1 MVEPRSRTVPSF
13 ERFVVTRGAIEAVE
27 ACRSLASGHA
37 DAPRLL
43 LLHGSQGSG
52 KTHLLHSITCAIRD
66 RDPSIPIVETSAT
79 DLVQEMTAALR
90 RGKAADLEQLWPQ
103 GAMVTIDDL
112 HVLTGM
118 AVTQREVGRLF
129 VAAVE
134 RGSRLVC
141 ATGTPA
147 EIPDVVTA
155 VRAHSAVRF
164 VALRGPS
171 RADMR
176 RILAGMARAEG
187 LRLTA
192 KALNS
197 LAAGC
202 RGDVRR
208 AVSAITHQRF
218 EAARRDPGLR
228 PKAIDAGRGE
238 RPARTS

>member
-1 MVEPRSRTVPSF
+1 MAEPRSRTVLSF

-27 ACRSLASGHA
+27 SCRSLALGRA

-66 RDPSIPIVETSAT
+66 RDPSMAIVETSAT

-90 RGKAADLEQLWPQ
+90 RGQAADLEQLWPQ
-103 GAMVTIDDL
+103 GALVTIDDL
-112 HVLTGM
+112 HVLTGKAM
-118 AVTQREVGRLF
+118 AQREVGRLF

-134 RGSRLVC
+134 RGLRLVC
-141 ATGTPA
+141 ATGSLA
-147 EIPDVVTA
+147 EVPDLVTA
-155 VRAHSAVRF
+155 VRAHSGVRF
-164 VALRGPS
+164 VALRRPS
-171 RADMR
+171 GADMR
-176 RILAGMARAEG
+176 RILAGMARTEG

-192 KALNS
+192 KALIS

-208 AVSAITHQRF
+208 AVSAIAHERF
-218 EAARRDPGLR
+218 EAARRDPG
-228 PKAIDAGRGE
+228 PAVTPAG
-238 RPARTS
+238 

>member
-1 MVEPRSRTVPSF
+1 MAEPRSRTGLSF

-27 ACRSLASGHA
+27 SCRSLASGHA

-43 LLHGSQGSG
+43 LLHGSSGSG
-52 KTHLLHSITCAIRD
+52 KTHLLHSITSAIRD

-79 DLVQEMTAALR
+79 DVVQEMTAALR

-103 GAMVTIDDL
+103 GAVVTIDDL
-112 HVLTGM
+112 HVLTGQAM
-118 AVTQREVGRLF
+118 TQREVGRLF
-129 VAAVE
+129 VAALE

-141 ATGTPA
+141 ATGGLA
-147 EIPDVVTA
+147 EIPAVITA
-155 VRAHSAVRF
+155 VRAHSGVRF
-164 VALRGPS
+164 VALRRPS

-187 LRLTA
+187 LRLPA
-192 KALNS
+192 KALRS

-218 EAARRDPGLR
+218 ETAAARLSGR
-228 PKAIDAGRGE
+228 PV
-238 RPARTS
+238 PAA

>member
-1 MVEPRSRTVPSF
+1 MTEPLSRTVLTF

-27 ACRSLASGHA
+27 SCRSLASGHS

-43 LLHGSQGSG
+43 LLHGSLGSG
-52 KTHLLHSITCAIRD
+52 KTHLLHSITHAIRD
-66 RDPSIPIVETSAT
+66 RAPSMRIVETTAT

-90 RGKAADLEQLWPQ
+90 RDKPAELELLWPQ
-103 GAMVTIDDL
+103 GALVTIDDL
-112 HVLTGM
+112 HVLTGKAM
-118 AVTQREVGRLF
+118 TQREVGRLF
-129 VAAVE
+129 IAAVE
-134 RGSRLVC
+134 RGCRLVC
-141 ATGTPA
+141 ATGSLA
-147 EIPDVVTA
+147 EIPAVITA
-155 VRAHSAVRF
+155 LRAHAGVRF
-164 VALRGPS
+164 VALRRPS

-192 KALNS
+192 KTLSS

-218 EAARRDPGLR
+218 QAARRDPG
-228 PKAIDAGRGE
+228 PAIAPAG
-238 RPARTS
+238 